1 MAAQVLTFFNQSGG
15 VGKSTLTYNIGYLLA
30 ELHDRRVLLV
40 DLDSQCSLT
49 FFMGLQPHEIEKTI
63 YDALRYGEDLPIQR
77 NLSLDDYDLKM
88 DLLPG
93 SIFLSRLTLDK
104 YYAAVQALFKIKIND
119 LLSTSKGTWDGKTL
133 GELFEDRGVNANTL
147 FEFDQ
152 DLAEALLTVQ
162 DQYDFILIDSPP
174 SLGLLSILG
183 MVAASYLVV
192 PIHTEYK
199 SLEGTMFLVNTI
211 TEMIGEIGRNIPV
224 AGIVPTM
231 YQRNTE
237 EGRYALEFINR
248 AYSELKNHM
257 SFSKAVLF
265 PEIRRSIDV
274 SAASRAHLPLM
285 LFKPNHDVIKPL
297 KKIANTL
304 DALVWPNL

>member
-1 MAAQVLTFFNQSGG
+1 MTAQILTFFNQSGG

-30 ELHDRRVLLV
+30 ALHKRKVLLV

-49 FFMGLQPHEIEKTI
+49 FFMGLQPHKIEKTI
-63 YDALRYGEDLPIQR
+63 YDVLRYGDKYGDDLPIRR
-77 NLSLDDYDLKM
+77 NLWLDDYELKM

-104 YYAAVQALFKIKIND
+104 YYQAVEELFEIKIKD
-119 LLSTSKGTWDGKTL
+119 LLNTSKGAWDEKTL
-133 GELFEDRGVNANTL
+133 GGLFEDRGISASNL
-147 FEFDQ
+147 FGFDQ
-152 DLAEALLTVQ
+152 DLTKALATVEN
-162 DQYDFILIDSPP
+162 QYDFILIDSPP

-183 MVAASYLVV
+183 MIAASYLVV

-199 SLEGTMFLVNTI
+199 SLEGTIFLVNTI
-211 TEMIGEIGRNIPV
+211 TEMIHETGRNIQV

-231 YQRNTE
+231 YQKNTE
-237 EGRYALEFINR
+237 EGRYALNFINK

-285 LFKPNHDVIKPL
+285 LFKPNHDVLKPL
-297 KKIANTL
+297 TRIANSLDTL
-304 DALVWPNL
+304 V